1 MDVIVERNESE
12 ANVGL
17 RGRSDGRVKRV
28 VAVQAGLV
36 SKRAYAI
43 RPYDRTIRATTRVC
57 PYAAK
62 KQFTIHHSPF
72 TIHLHPTSYGIK
84 KEISQ

>member
-1 MDVIVERNESE
+1 MMDVIVERNESE

-43 RPYDRTIRATTRVC
+43 RPCTAVSVAWAAVPQNVAICASSMQGRIA
-57 PYAAK
+57 YARLA
-62 KQFTIHHSPF
+62 SD
-72 TIHLHPTSYGIK
+72 LLAGHPPP
-84 KEISQ
+84 